1 MSPERFR
8 ELITHITGRIAG
20 KPLGP
25 QLEAELNQSFP
36 AAGPEYVTIF
46 DACRAA
52 IAAGWMCAR
61 EAGGIRYGRVIKP
74 EPGTGGFSV
83 DVVDMDAVEGQ
94 NNRNPNAERD
104 RTMRITKKERLK

>member
-36 AAGPEYVTIF
+36 AAGPEYVAIF
-46 DACRAA
+46 EACRAA
-52 IAAGWMCAR
+52 IAAGWVCAR
-61 EAGGIRYGRVIKP
+61 EAGGIRYGRGIKP
-74 EPGTGGFSV
+74 GPGTGGLSV
-83 DVVDMDAVEGQ
+83 GGVG
-94 NNRNPNAERD
+94 RSAER
-104 RTMRITKKERLK
+104 RVGTEGRS